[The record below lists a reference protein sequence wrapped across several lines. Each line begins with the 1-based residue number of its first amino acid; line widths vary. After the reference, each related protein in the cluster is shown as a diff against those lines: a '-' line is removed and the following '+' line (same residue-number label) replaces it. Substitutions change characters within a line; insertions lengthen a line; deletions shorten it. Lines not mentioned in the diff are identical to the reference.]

1 MTVRVL
7 GVDLGERR
15 IGVAVSDSAGTL
27 AVARATISRRPGSDE
42 HRRQLADLARQE
54 GVAHVVVGLPLGLD
68 GRDGPAA
75 RRVRAEVQALTPLLQ
90 AAGATVELW
99 DERFTTVSAHRTLQQ
114 AGVGSRRRRTVVDQT
129 AAAVLLQAWLDAK
142 AARG

>member
-1 MTVRVL
+1 MVAPAIVTGIHW
-7 GVDLGERR
+7 GV
-15 IGVAVSDSAGTL
+15 
-27 AVARATISRRPGSDE
+27 
-42 HRRQLADLARQE
+42 
-54 GVAHVVVGLPLGLD
+54 
-68 GRDGPAA
+68 AA